1 MSLQST
7 SNIWKWK
14 FKGTIRHAAFLAAVL
29 ALFLAAS
36 AGFGQT
42 LGTRTALSV
51 STEAA
56 KTTLTVS
63 VKDPTGA
70 AVSGGTISFMSDGLS
85 LGSAVVQENGAATLT
100 IDKVPAF
107 AKQIT
112 AVYSGN
118 GHYAASA
125 SASAQLQAN
134 DTTAPP
140 DFSVAAN
147 PTSLTLTP
155 GQFGTVIISVTP
167 ENGFNQS
174 VTLAL
179 SGLPTTTTS
188 SRFTPSIVT
197 PTSTAAV
204 TSTLQ
209 IQTTAPS
216 TSTSRN
222 EGLPAAGHGP
232 AHLAYAMLIPGVL
245 ALIGIGGLSGR
256 GRNGFRMMGIVI
268 LLLASA
274 SGLTA
279 CSQRYSYLH
288 HPPTANSGTP
298 PGTYNVTITA
308 YSNNG
313 GEVTSHPLQLTVTV
327 Q

>member
-1 MSLQST
+1 MRRFWPQFSL
-7 SNIWKWK
+7 
-14 FKGTIRHAAFLAAVL
+14 FFLQL
-29 ALFLAAS
+29 LP
-36 AGFGQT
+36 GFGQT

-56 KTTLTVS
+56 KTTLTVT

-70 AVSGGTISFMSDGLS
+70 AVSGGTISFMSNGLS

-100 IDKVPAF
+100 LDKVPAF

-216 TSTSRN
+216 TSSSRN
-222 EGLPAAGHGP
+222 EGLPVGNGA
-232 AHLAYAMLIPGVL
+232 AHLGYAMLFPGIL
-245 ALIGIGGLSGR
+245 ALIGIGALSKR
-256 GRNGFRMMGIVI
+256 GRNGFRMMGIVA

>member
-1 MSLQST
+1 
-7 SNIWKWK
+7 
-14 FKGTIRHAAFLAAVL
+14 
-29 ALFLAAS
+29 
-36 AGFGQT
+36 
-42 LGTRTALSV
+42 
-51 STEAA
+51 
-56 KTTLTVS
+56 
-63 VKDPTGA
+63 
-70 AVSGGTISFMSDGLS
+70 
-85 LGSAVVQENGAATLT
+85 
-100 IDKVPAF
+100 
-107 AKQIT
+107 
-112 AVYSGN
+112 
-118 GHYAASA
+118 
-125 SASAQLQAN
+125 
-134 DTTAPP
+134 
-140 DFSVAAN
+140 
-147 PTSLTLTP
+147 
-155 GQFGTVIISVTP
+155 
-167 ENGFNQS
+167 
-174 VTLAL
+174 
-179 SGLPTTTTS
+179 LPTTTTS

-222 EGLPAAGHGP
+222 EGLPVGNGP

-245 ALIGIGGLSGR
+245 ALIGIGGLSRR
-256 GRNGFRMMGIVI
+256 GRNGFRMMGIVV